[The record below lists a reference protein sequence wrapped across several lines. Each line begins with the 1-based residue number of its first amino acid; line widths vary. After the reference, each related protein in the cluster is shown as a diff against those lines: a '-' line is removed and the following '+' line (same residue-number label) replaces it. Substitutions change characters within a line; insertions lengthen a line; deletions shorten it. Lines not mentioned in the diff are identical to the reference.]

1 MNTSVQKLP
10 FDANFEANLR
20 ALCAQQAV
28 QQRKLITS
36 FLAPDNITVVLIFS

>member
-20 ALCAQQAV
+20 ALCTQQAV

-36 FLAPDNITVVLIFS
+36 FVAPNSTTIVLIFG